1 MTLPTG
7 TRSVSALALS
17 PDGKYLAASDM
28 SDNCLIY
35 LFDLNQM
42 VKKNDVVGKCALIQK
57 KESNKK
63 HIFAIKWNPLDP
75 SEFVSAG
82 DKHLYFWNIKTA
94 SKNSIEL
101 TG

>member
-42 VKKNDVVGKCALIQK
+42 VKKNDVVGKCALI
-57 KESNKK
+57 
-63 HIFAIKWNPLDP
+63 
-75 SEFVSAG
+75 
-82 DKHLYFWNIKTA
+82 
-94 SKNSIEL
+94 
-101 TG
+101 